1 MRTTAKGLRTFPR
14 FKVRRYSW
22 CHACGNQ
29 HTLFWGEL
37 RGGLAARAVAAFLP
51 QRHARA
57 LLIFFAAAGLLAHT
71 LFLGYRAATATT
83 TPLSSP
89 FDWFLVAA
97 WVLAATYLY
106 LTFYHP
112 RTAVGLFILPLVLA
126 LVGVAQF
133 FASHEPFAET
143 RASQIWGAIHGVF
156 ILLGTV
162 AVMVGFVAGLMYLLQ
177 SYRLKHKQLPPQGFR
192 LPNLEWLD
200 HVNSRAIVISALML
214 AAGFLS
220 GTVLNLVNHRL
231 QVDELPWSDPVIW
244 TSCLLLVWL
253 ATAAIFGVLYKPAR
267 QGRKVAYL
275 TVASFMF
282 LVLAL
287 GLRLFLPSAAFAGAR
302 GDAAAHGT
310 HGITLPVRVGPGVG
324 HASCRRDACC

>member
-1 MRTTAKGLRTFPR
+1 M
-14 FKVRRYSW
+14 
-22 CHACGNQ
+22 
-29 HTLFWGEL
+29 
-37 RGGLAARAVAAFLP
+37 
-51 QRHARA
+51 
-57 LLIFFAAAGLLAHT
+57 
-71 LFLGYRAATATT
+71 
-83 TPLSSP
+83 
-89 FDWFLVAA
+89 
-97 WVLAATYLY
+97 
-106 LTFYHP
+106 
-112 RTAVGLFILPLVLA
+112 
-126 LVGVAQF
+126 
-133 FASHEPFAET
+133 
-143 RASQIWGAIHGVF
+143 F

-287 GLRLFLPSAAFAGAR
+287 GLRLFLPSAHSPAHEAMPRHTARMESPSLSGWGLAWVTRHAAEMRAVEENSQPERATERCAGR
-302 GDAAAHGT
+302 KGHEFVAAVT
-310 HGITLPVRVGPGVG
+310 LTLPSPWEGEGFSRGRRWSRLWHTAANSREF
-324 HASCRRDACC
+324 HAEGTA